1 MIAETYTKGYKL
13 SHAINQLLNRVFQYS
28 NENPLECKC
37 YKSIRTWRNT
47 LQLSPNFLI
56 PQEMGDDERTNFT
69 ILDCDE
75 LHLIHYVP
83 VWDRI

>member
-37 YKSIRTWRNT
+37 I
-47 LQLSPNFLI
+47 
-56 PQEMGDDERTNFT
+56 
-69 ILDCDE
+69 
-75 LHLIHYVP
+75 
-83 VWDRI
+83 